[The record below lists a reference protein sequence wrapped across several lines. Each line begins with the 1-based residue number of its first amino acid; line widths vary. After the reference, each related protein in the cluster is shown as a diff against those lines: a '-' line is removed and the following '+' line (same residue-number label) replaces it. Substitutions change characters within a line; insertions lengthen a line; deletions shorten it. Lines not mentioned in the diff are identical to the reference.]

1 MAAIFTYG
9 FDAEQNFKNANIDL
23 YTLSNYQNLLNLA
36 VAKSY
41 ITEKKNKQRMER
53 ESFYLGY
60 KIKNKFKDELRKS
73 KVTVQKSAHELF
85 DLLTDVK
92 SYEN

>member
-9 FDAEQNFKNANIDL
+9 FDVAEQNFKNANIDL

-41 ITEKKNKQRMER
+41 ITERRTNLERMER

-60 KIKNKFKDELRKS
+60 KIKK
-73 KVTVQKSAHELF
+73 QI
-85 DLLTDVK
+85 
-92 SYEN
+92 

>member
-9 FDAEQNFKNANIDL
+9 FAVAEDNFKRKLDL

-41 ITEKKNKQRMER
+41 ITEKKKK
-53 ESFYLGY
+53 L
-60 KIKNKFKDELRKS
+60 
-73 KVTVQKSAHELF
+73 
-85 DLLTDVK
+85 
-92 SYEN
+92 